1 MAQLET
7 VRIVDESK
15 PAGYRIVN
23 RTEYD
28 RNRKKWKLWKPPEPE
43 PEPEPEPP
51 KPAPPPPSPS
61 ISTSTADK
69 EAGGGSNSK
78 RGGSKGPDR
87 K

>member
-1 MAQLET
+1 MTKLET

-28 RNRKKWKLWKPPEPE
+28 RNRKKWKLWKP

>member
-43 PEPEPEPP
+43 PEPP